1 MRILYFA
8 DIRLP
13 LERANGIQTME
24 TCHGLVE
31 RGHTV
36 QLVVRPDTQTPARDP
51 LHLLRPAAAHRLI
64 VERAPITAAMPPF
77 AQRLGYLAFA
87 AGRAAGGGSAPTS
100 S

>member
-1 MRILYFA
+1 
-8 DIRLP
+8 
-13 LERANGIQTME
+13 ME

-51 LHLLRPAAAHRLI
+51 FAFYGLPRRDRLI
-64 VERAPITAAMPPF
+64 VERAPIATAMPPF
-77 AQRLGYLAFA
+77 ARRLGYPAFA
-87 AGRAAGGGSAPTS
+87 AGRAAGGSVPTS